1 MAFSLAG
8 FVAGASTQALADIE
22 DEELRVKKFY
32 EKELDRSV
40 AEQREMRKDRRK
52 KVEQRME
59 QITMLESFFG
69 GDPQARNMA
78 AKIVAGG
85 PTNVNLVLNTLQKA
99 RNNGATQQDLFKA
112 VQYIPDP
119 KAPNQSFETVKDA
132 AESITEVIK
141 PIEFDNISS
150 AASKQTKGLFGKLV
164 NRDKIFNTMV
174 QEYKDV
180 GGLKDEPTDKVV
192 QALRGTLKV
201 DFTKL
206 PTEVKSLDQSLNR
219 VSVSMSNLDKSSPTY
234 QEDFNKLSN
243 EKKRIIGIMNEKA
256 IALEGTPT
264 DTSASISVL
273 GTNLNSVI
281 SDAEKSIGYDKTKK
295 TAILNGQL
303 VAVGDAQKIRN
314 KVVDKAKKEFLLTL
328 VDGSGQP
335 LNSKAAFIIK
345 SRLKAEYEELQARL
359 QGKEVKGAVDKK
371 EELTKAEVNVAKN
384 LGSPQAY
391 IEDRRKKGLGDAAI
405 RVILQQAYP
414 NEDINKL
421 LKNK

>member
-40 AEQREMRKDRRK
+40 AEQREMRKERRK
-52 KVEQRME
+52 KVEERME

-85 PTNVNLVLNTLQKA
+85 PTNVNLVLNTLEKA
-99 RNNGATQQDLFKA
+99 RSNGATQQDLFKA

-119 KAPNQSFETVKDA
+119 NAPNQSFETVKDA
-132 AESITEVIK
+132 AESITDVIK
-141 PIEFDNISS
+141 PIEFDSISS
-150 AASKQTKGLFGKLV
+150 AASKQTKGLFGKLI

-180 GGLKDEPTDKVV
+180 GGLKDESNDKVI
-192 QALRGTLKV
+192 QAMKGTLKI
-201 DFTKL
+201 DFTQL
-206 PTEVKSLDQSLNR
+206 PTEVKSLDENLNR
-219 VSVSMSNLDKSSPTY
+219 VSVNMNKLDKNSSTY
-234 QEDFNKLSN
+234 TEDFNKLNN
-243 EKKRIIGIMNEKA
+243 EKKRIIGLMNEKA

-281 SDAEKSIGYDKTKK
+281 QDAEKSIGYDSKNM
-295 TAILNGQL
+295 TAIINGKMVSVEQ
-303 VAVGDAQKIRN
+303 AQKVRN
-314 KVVDKAKKEFLLTL
+314 QVVDNAKKEFLLTL

-335 LNSKAAFIIK
+335 LNSKAAFIIR
-345 SRLKAEYEELQARL
+345 SRLKSEYEELQARL
-359 QGKEVKGAVDKK
+359 EGKEVKSTVDKK
-371 EELTKAEVNVAKN
+371 EEATKAEVDVAKN
-384 LGSPQAY
+384 FGSPEAY
-391 IEDRRKKGLGDAAI
+391 VNDRIKKGLSKTVI

-414 NEDINKL
+414 NADINKL
-421 LKNK
+421 LNK

>member
-40 AEQREMRKDRRK
+40 AEQREMRKERRK
-52 KVEQRME
+52 KVEERME

-85 PTNVNLVLNTLQKA
+85 PTNVNLVLNTLEKA
-99 RNNGATQQDLFKA
+99 RANGATQQDLFKA

-119 KAPNQSFETVKDA
+119 NAPNQSFETVKDA
-132 AESITEVIK
+132 AESITDVIK
-141 PIEFDNISS
+141 PIEFDSISS
-150 AASKQTKGLFGKLV
+150 AASKQTKGLFGKLI

-180 GGLKDEPTDKVV
+180 GGLKDESNDKVI
-192 QALRGTLKV
+192 QAMKGTLKI
-201 DFTKL
+201 DFTQL
-206 PTEVKSLDQSLNR
+206 PTEVKSLDENLNS
-219 VSVSMSNLDKSSPTY
+219 VSVNMNKLDKNSPTY
-234 QEDFNKLSN
+234 TEDFNKLNN
-243 EKKRIIGIMNEKA
+243 EKKRIIGLMNEKA

-281 SDAEKSIGYDKTKK
+281 QDAEKSIGYDSKNM
-295 TAILNGQL
+295 TAIINGKMVSVEQ
-303 VAVGDAQKIRN
+303 AQKVRN
-314 KVVDKAKKEFLLTL
+314 QVVDNAKKEFLLTL

-335 LNSKAAFIIK
+335 LNSKAAFIIRT
-345 SRLKAEYEELQARL
+345 RLKAEYEELQARL
-359 QGKEVKGAVDKK
+359 EGKEVKSTVDKK
-371 EELTKAEVNVAKN
+371 EEATKAEVDVAKN
-384 LGSPQAY
+384 FGSPEAY
-391 IEDRRKKGLGDAAI
+391 VNDRIKKGLSKTVI

-414 NEDINKL
+414 NADINKL
-421 LKNK
+421 LNK

>member
-40 AEQREMRKDRRK
+40 AEQREMRKERRK
-52 KVEQRME
+52 KVEERME

-85 PTNVNLVLNTLQKA
+85 PTNVNLVLNTLEKA
-99 RNNGATQQDLFKA
+99 RTNGATQQDLFKA

-119 KAPNQSFETVKDA
+119 NAPNQSFETVKDA
-132 AESITEVIK
+132 AESITDVIK
-141 PIEFDNISS
+141 PIEFDSISS
-150 AASKQTKGLFGKLV
+150 AASKQTKGLFGKLI

-180 GGLKDEPTDKVV
+180 GGLKDESNDKVI
-192 QALRGTLKV
+192 QAMKGTLKI
-201 DFTKL
+201 DFTQL
-206 PTEVKSLDQSLNR
+206 PTEVKSLDENLNS
-219 VSVSMSNLDKSSPTY
+219 VSVNMNKLDKNSPTY
-234 QEDFNKLSN
+234 TEDFNKLNN
-243 EKKRIIGIMNEKA
+243 EKKRIIGLMNEKA

-281 SDAEKSIGYDKTKK
+281 QDAEKSIGYDSKNM
-295 TAILNGQL
+295 TAIINGKMVSVEQ
-303 VAVGDAQKIRN
+303 AQKVRN
-314 KVVDKAKKEFLLTL
+314 QVVDNAKKEFLLTL

-335 LNSKAAFIIK
+335 LNSKAAFIIR
-345 SRLKAEYEELQARL
+345 SRLKSEYEELQARL
-359 QGKEVKGAVDKK
+359 EGKEVKSTVDKK
-371 EELTKAEVNVAKN
+371 EEATKVEVDVAKN
-384 LGSPQAY
+384 FGSPEAY
-391 IEDRRKKGLGDAAI
+391 VNDRIKKGLSKTVI

-414 NEDINKL
+414 NADINKL
-421 LKNK
+421 LNK

>member
-52 KVEQRME
+52 KVEQRAE

-85 PTNVNLVLNTLQKA
+85 TANVNLVLNTLEKA
-99 RNNGATQQDLFKA
+99 RANNATQQDLFKA

-119 KAPNQSFETVKDA
+119 AAPNQSFETVKDA

-141 PIEFDNISS
+141 PVEFDTISS
-150 AASKQTKGLFGKLV
+150 AASQQTKGLFGKLV

-180 GGLKDEPTDKVV
+180 GGLRDEPNDKVV
-192 QALRGTLKV
+192 QALKGTLKV

-234 QEDFNKLSN
+234 QQDFDKLNN

-273 GTNLNSVI
+273 GTNLNSVEE
-281 SDAEKSIGYDKTKK
+281 DAEKSIGYDKSKN
-295 TAILNGQL
+295 TAIVNGQL
-303 VAVGDAQKIRN
+303 VTFGDAQKLRN
-314 KVVDKAKKEFLLTL
+314 RVVDKARKEFLLTL
-328 VDGSGQP
+328 VDGAGQP
-335 LNSKAAFIIK
+335 LNSKAAFIIR
-345 SRLKAEYEELQARL
+345 SRLKNEYEELQARL
-359 QGKEVKGAVDKK
+359 EGKEVKSTVDKK
-371 EELTKAEVNVAKN
+371 EEATKIEVDMAKN
-384 LGSPQAY
+384 FGSPEAY
-391 IEDRRKKGLGDAAI
+391 VNDRIKKGLSKTVI
-405 RVILQQAYP
+405 KVILQQAYP
-414 NEDINKL
+414 NADINKL
-421 LKNK
+421 LNK

>member
-40 AEQREMRKDRRK
+40 AEQREMRKERRK
-52 KVEQRME
+52 KVEERME

-85 PTNVNLVLNTLQKA
+85 PTNVNLVLNTLEKA
-99 RNNGATQQDLFKA
+99 RTNGATQQDLFKA

-119 KAPNQSFETVKDA
+119 NAPNQSFETVKDA
-132 AESITEVIK
+132 AESITDVIK

-150 AASKQTKGLFGKLV
+150 AASKQTKGLFGKLI

-180 GGLKDEPTDKVV
+180 GGLKDESNDKVI
-192 QALRGTLKV
+192 QAMKGTLKI
-201 DFTKL
+201 DFTQL
-206 PTEVKSLDQSLNR
+206 PTEVKSLDENLNS
-219 VSVSMSNLDKSSPTY
+219 VSVNMNKLDKNSPTY
-234 QEDFNKLSN
+234 TEDFNKLNN
-243 EKKRIIGIMNEKA
+243 EKKRIIGLMNEKA

-281 SDAEKSIGYDKTKK
+281 QDAEKSIGYDSKNM
-295 TAILNGQL
+295 TAIINGKMVSVEQ
-303 VAVGDAQKIRN
+303 AQKVRN
-314 KVVDKAKKEFLLTL
+314 QVVDNAKKEFLLTL

-335 LNSKAAFIIK
+335 LNSKAAFIIR
-345 SRLKAEYEELQARL
+345 SRLKSEYEELQARL
-359 QGKEVKGAVDKK
+359 EGKEVKSTVDKK
-371 EELTKAEVNVAKN
+371 EEATKVEVDVAKN
-384 LGSPQAY
+384 FGSPEAY
-391 IEDRRKKGLGDAAI
+391 VNDRIKKGLSKTVI

-414 NEDINKL
+414 NADINKL
-421 LKNK
+421 LNK

>member
-99 RNNGATQQDLFKA
+99 RTNGATQQDLFKA

-180 GGLKDEPTDKVV
+180 GGLKDESNDKVI
-192 QALRGTLKV
+192 QALKGTLKI
-201 DFTKL
+201 DFAQL
-206 PTEVKSLDQSLNR
+206 PTEVKSLDQNLNR
-219 VSVSMSNLDKSSPTY
+219 VSVSMNKLDKNSPTY
-234 QEDFNKLSN
+234 TEDFNKLNN
-243 EKKRIIGIMNEKA
+243 EKKRIIGLMNEKA

-273 GTNLNSVI
+273 GTNLNAVEE
-281 SDAEKSIGYDKTKK
+281 DAEKSIGYDSKNK
-295 TAILNGQL
+295 TAIINGKMVSL
-303 VAVGDAQKIRN
+303 EEAQKVRN
-314 KVVDKAKKEFLLTL
+314 QVVGNAKKEFLLTL

-335 LNSKAAFIIK
+335 LNSKAAFIIRT
-345 SRLKAEYEELQARL
+345 RLKAEYEELQARL
-359 QGKEVKGAVDKK
+359 EGKEVKSTVDKK
-371 EELTKAEVNVAKN
+371 EEATKLEVGVAKN
-384 LGSPQAY
+384 FGSPEAY
-391 IEDRRKKGLGDAAI
+391 VNDRIKKGLSKTVI

-414 NEDINKL
+414 NADINKL
-421 LKNK
+421 LNK

>member
-8 FVAGASTQALADIE
+8 FVAGASTQALQDIE

-40 AEQREMRKDRRK
+40 AEQREMRKERRK
-52 KVEQRME
+52 KVEERAE

-85 PTNVNLVLNTLQKA
+85 PTNVNLVLNTLEKA
-99 RNNGATQQDLFKA
+99 RSNGATQQDLFKA

-119 KAPNQSFETVKDA
+119 AAPNQSFETVKDA

-141 PIEFDNISS
+141 PIEFDTISS

-180 GGLKDEPTDKVV
+180 GGLKDESNDKVI
-192 QALRGTLKV
+192 QALKGTLKI
-201 DFTKL
+201 DFAQL
-206 PTEVKSLDQSLNR
+206 PTEVKSLDQNLNR
-219 VSVSMSNLDKSSPTY
+219 VSVSMNKLDKNSPTY
-234 QEDFNKLSN
+234 TEDFNKLNN
-243 EKKRIIGIMNEKA
+243 EKKRIIGLMNEKA

-273 GTNLNSVI
+273 GTNLNAVEK
-281 SDAEKSIGYDKTKK
+281 DAEKSIGYDSKNM
-295 TAILNGQL
+295 TAIINGKM
-303 VAVGDAQKIRN
+303 VSVEEAQKVRN
-314 KVVDKAKKEFLLTL
+314 QVVDNARKEFLLTL

-335 LNSKAAFIIK
+335 LNSKAAFIIRT
-345 SRLKAEYEELQARL
+345 RLKAEYEELQARL
-359 QGKEVKGAVDKK
+359 EGKEVKSTVDKK
-371 EELTKAEVNVAKN
+371 EEATKLEVDVAKN
-384 LGSPQAY
+384 FGSPEAY
-391 IEDRRKKGLGDAAI
+391 VNDRIKKGLSKTVI

-414 NEDINKL
+414 NADINKL
-421 LKNK
+421 LNK

>member
-22 DEELRVKKFY
+22 DEESRVKKFY

-40 AEQREMRKDRRK
+40 AEQREMRKERRK
-52 KVEQRME
+52 KVEERME

-85 PTNVNLVLNTLQKA
+85 PTNVNLVLNTLEKA
-99 RNNGATQQDLFKA
+99 RTNGATQQDLFKA

-119 KAPNQSFETVKDA
+119 NAPNQSFETVKDA
-132 AESITEVIK
+132 AESITDVIK
-141 PIEFDNISS
+141 PIEFDSISS
-150 AASKQTKGLFGKLV
+150 AASKQTKGLFGKLI

-180 GGLKDEPTDKVV
+180 GGLKDESNDKVI
-192 QALRGTLKV
+192 QAMKGTLKI
-201 DFTKL
+201 DFTQL
-206 PTEVKSLDQSLNR
+206 PTEVKSLDENLNS
-219 VSVSMSNLDKSSPTY
+219 VSVNMNKLDKNSPTY
-234 QEDFNKLSN
+234 TEDFNKLNN
-243 EKKRIIGIMNEKA
+243 EKKRIIGLMNEKA

-281 SDAEKSIGYDKTKK
+281 QDAEKSIGYDSKNM
-295 TAILNGQL
+295 TAIINGKMVSVEQ
-303 VAVGDAQKIRN
+303 AQKVRN
-314 KVVDKAKKEFLLTL
+314 QVVDNAKKEFLLTL

-335 LNSKAAFIIK
+335 LNSKAAFIIR
-345 SRLKAEYEELQARL
+345 SRLKSEYEELQARL
-359 QGKEVKGAVDKK
+359 EGKEVKSTVDKK
-371 EELTKAEVNVAKN
+371 EEATKAEVDVAKN
-384 LGSPQAY
+384 FGSPEAY
-391 IEDRRKKGLGDAAI
+391 VNDRIKKGLSKTVI
-405 RVILQQAYP
+405 RIILQQAYP
-414 NEDINKL
+414 NADINKL
-421 LKNK
+421 LNK

>member
-40 AEQREMRKDRRK
+40 AEQREMRKERRK
-52 KVEQRME
+52 KVEERME

-85 PTNVNLVLNTLQKA
+85 PTNVNLVLNTLEKA
-99 RNNGATQQDLFKA
+99 RTNGATQQDLFKA

-119 KAPNQSFETVKDA
+119 NAPNQSFETVKDA
-132 AESITEVIK
+132 AESITDVIK
-141 PIEFDNISS
+141 PIEFDSISS
-150 AASKQTKGLFGKLV
+150 AASKQTKGLFGKLI

-180 GGLKDEPTDKVV
+180 GGLKDESNDKVI
-192 QALRGTLKV
+192 QAMKGTLKI
-201 DFTKL
+201 DFTQL
-206 PTEVKSLDQSLNR
+206 PTEVKSLDESLNS
-219 VSVSMSNLDKSSPTY
+219 VSVNMNKLDKNSPTY
-234 QEDFNKLSN
+234 TEDFNKLNN
-243 EKKRIIGIMNEKA
+243 EKKRIIGLMNEKA

-281 SDAEKSIGYDKTKK
+281 QDAEKSIGYDSKNM
-295 TAILNGQL
+295 TAIINGKMVSVEQ
-303 VAVGDAQKIRN
+303 AQKVRN
-314 KVVDKAKKEFLLTL
+314 QVVDNAKKEFLLTL

-335 LNSKAAFIIK
+335 LNSKAAFIIR
-345 SRLKAEYEELQARL
+345 SRLKSEYEELQARL
-359 QGKEVKGAVDKK
+359 EGKEVKSTVDKK
-371 EELTKAEVNVAKN
+371 EEATKVEVDVAKN
-384 LGSPQAY
+384 FGSPEAY
-391 IEDRRKKGLGDAAI
+391 VNDRIKKGLSKTVI

-414 NEDINKL
+414 NADINKL
-421 LKNK
+421 LNK

>member
-40 AEQREMRKDRRK
+40 AEQRDMRKERRK
-52 KVEQRME
+52 KVEQRAE

-85 PTNVNLVLNTLQKA
+85 PTNVNLVLNTLEKA
-99 RNNGATQQDLFKA
+99 RANGATQQDLFKA

-119 KAPNQSFETVKDA
+119 AAPNQSFETVKDA

-141 PIEFDNISS
+141 PVEFDTISS

-180 GGLKDEPTDKVV
+180 GGLRDEPNDKVV
-192 QALRGTLKV
+192 QALKGTLKV

-234 QEDFNKLSN
+234 QQDFDKLNN

-281 SDAEKSIGYDKTKK
+281 SDAEKSVGYDKTKK
-295 TAILNGQL
+295 TAIVNGEL
-303 VAVGDAQKIRN
+303 VAVGDAQKVRN

-335 LNSKAAFIIK
+335 LNSKAAFIIR
-345 SRLKAEYEELQARL
+345 SRLKNEYEELMARL
-359 QGKEVKGAVDKK
+359 EGKEVKSTVDKK
-371 EELTKAEVNVAKN
+371 EEATKIEVGVAKN
-384 LGSPQAY
+384 FGSPEAY
-391 IEDRRKKGLGDAAI
+391 LNDRRKKGLNNAAI

-414 NEDINKL
+414 NADIDKL
-421 LKNK
+421 LKG

>member
-40 AEQREMRKDRRK
+40 AEQREMRKERRK
-52 KVEQRME
+52 KVEERME

-85 PTNVNLVLNTLQKA
+85 PTNVNLVLNTLEKA
-99 RNNGATQQDLFKA
+99 RSNGATQQDLFKA

-119 KAPNQSFETVKDA
+119 NAPNQSFETVKDA
-132 AESITEVIK
+132 AESITDVIK
-141 PIEFDNISS
+141 PIEFDSISS
-150 AASKQTKGLFGKLV
+150 AASKQTKGLFGKLI

-180 GGLKDEPTDKVV
+180 GGLKDESNDKVI
-192 QALRGTLKV
+192 QAMKGTLKI
-201 DFTKL
+201 DFTQL
-206 PTEVKSLDQSLNR
+206 PTEVKSLDENLNR
-219 VSVSMSNLDKSSPTY
+219 VSVNMNKLDKNSPTY
-234 QEDFNKLSN
+234 TEDFNKLNN
-243 EKKRIIGIMNEKA
+243 EKKRIIGLMNEKA

-281 SDAEKSIGYDKTKK
+281 QDAEKSIGYDSKNM
-295 TAILNGQL
+295 TAIINGKMVSVEQ
-303 VAVGDAQKIRN
+303 AQKVRN
-314 KVVDKAKKEFLLTL
+314 QVVDNAKKEFLLTL

-335 LNSKAAFIIK
+335 LNSKAAFIIR
-345 SRLKAEYEELQARL
+345 SRLKSEYEELQARL
-359 QGKEVKGAVDKK
+359 EGKEVKSTVDKK
-371 EELTKAEVNVAKN
+371 EEATKAEVDVAKN
-384 LGSPQAY
+384 FGSPEAY
-391 IEDRRKKGLGDAAI
+391 VNDRIKKGLSKTVI

-414 NEDINKL
+414 NADINKL
-421 LKNK
+421 LNK

>member
-40 AEQREMRKDRRK
+40 AEQREMRKERRK
-52 KVEQRME
+52 KVEERME

-85 PTNVNLVLNTLQKA
+85 PTNVNLVLNTLEKA
-99 RNNGATQQDLFKA
+99 RANGATQQDLFKA

-119 KAPNQSFETVKDA
+119 NAPNQSFETVKDA
-132 AESITEVIK
+132 AESITDVIK
-141 PIEFDNISS
+141 PIEFDSISS
-150 AASKQTKGLFGKLV
+150 AASKQTKGLFGKLI

-180 GGLKDEPTDKVV
+180 GGLKDESNDKVI
-192 QALRGTLKV
+192 QAMKGTLKI
-201 DFTKL
+201 DFTQL
-206 PTEVKSLDQSLNR
+206 PTEVKSLDENLNS
-219 VSVSMSNLDKSSPTY
+219 VSVNMNKLDKNSPTY
-234 QEDFNKLSN
+234 TEDFNKLNN
-243 EKKRIIGIMNEKA
+243 EKKRIIGLMNEKA

-273 GTNLNSVI
+273 GTNLNAI
-281 SDAEKSIGYDKTKK
+281 EEDAEKSIGYDSKNR
-295 TAILNGQL
+295 TAIINGKM
-303 VAVGDAQKIRN
+303 VSAEEAQKVRN
-314 KVVDKAKKEFLLTL
+314 QVVDNAKKEFLLTL

-335 LNSKAAFIIK
+335 LNSKAAFIIR
-345 SRLKAEYEELQARL
+345 SRLKSEYEELQARL
-359 QGKEVKGAVDKK
+359 EGKEVKSTVDKK
-371 EELTKAEVNVAKN
+371 EEATKAEIDVAKN
-384 LGSPQAY
+384 FGSPEAY
-391 IEDRRKKGLGDAAI
+391 VNDRIKKGLSKTVI

-414 NEDINKL
+414 NADINKL
-421 LKNK
+421 LNK

>member
-40 AEQREMRKDRRK
+40 AEQREMRKERRK
-52 KVEQRME
+52 KVEERME

-85 PTNVNLVLNTLQKA
+85 PTNVNLVLNTLEKA
-99 RNNGATQQDLFKA
+99 RSNGATQQDLFKA

-119 KAPNQSFETVKDA
+119 NAPNQSFETVKDA
-132 AESITEVIK
+132 AESITDVIK
-141 PIEFDNISS
+141 PIEFDSISS
-150 AASKQTKGLFGKLV
+150 AASKQTKGLFGKLI

-180 GGLKDEPTDKVV
+180 GGLKDESNDKVI
-192 QALRGTLKV
+192 QAMKGTLKI
-201 DFTKL
+201 DFTQL
-206 PTEVKSLDQSLNR
+206 PTEVKSLDENLNR
-219 VSVSMSNLDKSSPTY
+219 VSVNMNKLDKNSSTY
-234 QEDFNKLSN
+234 TEDFNKLNN
-243 EKKRIIGIMNEKA
+243 EKKRIIGLMNEKA

-281 SDAEKSIGYDKTKK
+281 QDAEKSIGYDSKNM
-295 TAILNGQL
+295 TAIINGKMVSVEQ
-303 VAVGDAQKIRN
+303 AQKVRN
-314 KVVDKAKKEFLLTL
+314 QVVDNAKKEFLLT
-328 VDGSGQP
+328 
-335 LNSKAAFIIK
+335 
-345 SRLKAEYEELQARL
+345 
-359 QGKEVKGAVDKK
+359 
-371 EELTKAEVNVAKN
+371 
-384 LGSPQAY
+384 
-391 IEDRRKKGLGDAAI
+391 
-405 RVILQQAYP
+405 
-414 NEDINKL
+414 
-421 LKNK
+421 

>member
-40 AEQREMRKDRRK
+40 AEQREMRKERRK
-52 KVEQRME
+52 KVEERME

-85 PTNVNLVLNTLQKA
+85 PTNVNLVLNTLEKA
-99 RNNGATQQDLFKA
+99 RTNGATQQDLFKA

-119 KAPNQSFETVKDA
+119 NAPNQSFETVKDA
-132 AESITEVIK
+132 AESITDVIK
-141 PIEFDNISS
+141 PIEFDSISS
-150 AASKQTKGLFGKLV
+150 AASKQTKGLFGKLI

-180 GGLKDEPTDKVV
+180 GGLKDESNDKVI
-192 QALRGTLKV
+192 QAMKGTLKI
-201 DFTKL
+201 DFTQL
-206 PTEVKSLDQSLNR
+206 PTEVKSLDENLNS
-219 VSVSMSNLDKSSPTY
+219 VSVNMNKLDKNSPTY
-234 QEDFNKLSN
+234 TEDFNKLNN
-243 EKKRIIGIMNEKA
+243 EKKRIIGLMNEKA

-281 SDAEKSIGYDKTKK
+281 QDAEKSIGYDSKNM
-295 TAILNGQL
+295 TAIINGKMVSVEQ
-303 VAVGDAQKIRN
+303 AQKVRN
-314 KVVDKAKKEFLLTL
+314 QVVDNAKKEFLLTL

-335 LNSKAAFIIK
+335 LNSKAAFIIR
-345 SRLKAEYEELQARL
+345 SRLKSEYEELQARL
-359 QGKEVKGAVDKK
+359 EGKEVKSTVDKK
-371 EELTKAEVNVAKN
+371 EEATKAEIDVAKN
-384 LGSPQAY
+384 FGSPEAY
-391 IEDRRKKGLGDAAI
+391 VNDRIKKGLSKTVI

-414 NEDINKL
+414 NADINKL
-421 LKNK
+421 LNK

>member
-40 AEQREMRKDRRK
+40 AEQREMRKERRK
-52 KVEQRME
+52 KVEQRAE

-85 PTNVNLVLNTLQKA
+85 PTNVNLVLNTLEKA
-99 RNNGATQQDLFKA
+99 RSNGATQQDLFKA

-119 KAPNQSFETVKDA
+119 AAPNQSFETVKDA

-141 PIEFDNISS
+141 PVEFDTITS
-150 AASKQTKGLFGKLV
+150 AASKQTKGLFGRLV

-180 GGLKDEPTDKVV
+180 GGLRDEPNDKVV
-192 QALRGTLKV
+192 QALKGTLKV
-201 DFTKL
+201 DFTQL

-219 VSVSMSNLDKSSPTY
+219 VSVDMNKLDKSSPTY
-234 QEDFNKLSN
+234 QQDFDRLNT
-243 EKKRIIGIMNEKA
+243 EKKRIIGVMNEKA

-295 TAILNGQL
+295 TAIVNGEL
-303 VAVGDAQKIRN
+303 VAVGDAQKMRN

-328 VDGSGQP
+328 VDGAGQP
-335 LNSKAAFIIK
+335 LNSKAAFIIR
-345 SRLKAEYEELQARL
+345 SRLKDEYEELKARL
-359 QGKEVKGAVDKK
+359 EGKEIESTVDKK
-371 EELTKAEVNVAKN
+371 EKLTNQEVKVAQD
-384 LGSPQAY
+384 LGSPEAY
-391 IEDRRKKGLGDAAI
+391 INDRRKKGLNDAAI
-405 RVILQQAYP
+405 RVILKQAYP
-414 NEDINKL
+414 NADIDKL
-421 LKNK
+421 LKG

>member
-40 AEQREMRKDRRK
+40 AEQREMRKERRK
-52 KVEQRME
+52 KVEERME

-85 PTNVNLVLNTLQKA
+85 PANVNLVLNTLEKA
-99 RNNGATQQDLFKA
+99 RANGATQQDLFKA

-119 KAPNQSFETVKDA
+119 NAPNQSFETVKDA
-132 AESITEVIK
+132 AESITDVIK
-141 PIEFDNISS
+141 PIEFDSISS
-150 AASKQTKGLFGKLV
+150 AASKQTKGLFGKLI

-180 GGLKDEPTDKVV
+180 GGLKDESNDKVI
-192 QALRGTLKV
+192 QAMKGTLKI
-201 DFTKL
+201 DFTQL
-206 PTEVKSLDQSLNR
+206 PTEVKSLDENLNS
-219 VSVSMSNLDKSSPTY
+219 VSVNMNKLDKNSPTY
-234 QEDFNKLSN
+234 TEDFNKLNN
-243 EKKRIIGIMNEKA
+243 EKKRIIGLMNEKA

-281 SDAEKSIGYDKTKK
+281 QDAEKSIGYDSKNM
-295 TAILNGQL
+295 TAIINGKMVSVEQ
-303 VAVGDAQKIRN
+303 AQKVRN
-314 KVVDKAKKEFLLTL
+314 QVVDNAKKEFLLTL

-335 LNSKAAFIIK
+335 LNSKAAFIIR
-345 SRLKAEYEELQARL
+345 SRLKSEYEELQARL
-359 QGKEVKGAVDKK
+359 EGKEVKSTVDKK
-371 EELTKAEVNVAKN
+371 EEATKAEIDVAKN
-384 LGSPQAY
+384 FGSPEAY
-391 IEDRRKKGLGDAAI
+391 VNDRIKKGLSKTVI

-414 NEDINKL
+414 NADINKL
-421 LKNK
+421 LNK

>member
-8 FVAGASTQALADIE
+8 FVAGASTQALQDIE

-40 AEQREMRKDRRK
+40 AEQREMRKERRK
-52 KVEQRME
+52 KVEERAE

-99 RNNGATQQDLFKA
+99 RTNGATQQDLFKA

-119 KAPNQSFETVKDA
+119 AAPNQSFETVKDA

-141 PIEFDNISS
+141 PIEFDTISS

-180 GGLKDEPTDKVV
+180 GGLKDESNDKVI
-192 QALRGTLKV
+192 QALKGTLKI
-201 DFTKL
+201 DFAQL
-206 PTEVKSLDQSLNR
+206 PTEVKSLDQNLNR
-219 VSVSMSNLDKSSPTY
+219 VSVSMNKLDKNSPTY
-234 QEDFNKLSN
+234 TEDFNKLNN
-243 EKKRIIGIMNEKA
+243 EKKRIIGLMNEKA

-273 GTNLNSVI
+273 GTNLNAVEK
-281 SDAEKSIGYDKTKK
+281 DAEKSIGYDSKNM
-295 TAILNGQL
+295 TAIINGKM
-303 VAVGDAQKIRN
+303 VSVEEAQKVRN
-314 KVVDKAKKEFLLTL
+314 QVVDNARKEFLLTL

-335 LNSKAAFIIK
+335 LNSKAAFIIRT
-345 SRLKAEYEELQARL
+345 RLKSEYEELQARL
-359 QGKEVKGAVDKK
+359 EGKEVKSTVDKK
-371 EELTKAEVNVAKN
+371 EEATKLEVDVAKN
-384 LGSPQAY
+384 FGSPEAY
-391 IEDRRKKGLGDAAI
+391 VNDRIKKGLNKTVI

-414 NEDINKL
+414 NADINKL
-421 LKNK
+421 LNK

>member
-40 AEQREMRKDRRK
+40 AEQREMRKERRK
-52 KVEQRME
+52 KVEERME

-85 PTNVNLVLNTLQKA
+85 PTNVNLVLNTLEKA
-99 RNNGATQQDLFKA
+99 RTNGATQQDLFKA

-119 KAPNQSFETVKDA
+119 NAPNQSFETVKDA
-132 AESITEVIK
+132 AESITDVIK
-141 PIEFDNISS
+141 PIEFDSISS
-150 AASKQTKGLFGKLV
+150 AASKQTKGLFGKLI

-180 GGLKDEPTDKVV
+180 GGLKDESNDKVI
-192 QALRGTLKV
+192 QAMKGTLKI
-201 DFTKL
+201 DFSQL
-206 PTEVKSLDQSLNR
+206 PTEIKSLDENLNS
-219 VSVSMSNLDKSSPTY
+219 VSVNMNKLDKNSPTY
-234 QEDFNKLSN
+234 TEDFNKLNN
-243 EKKRIIGIMNEKA
+243 EKKRIIGLMNEKA

-281 SDAEKSIGYDKTKK
+281 QDAEKSIGYDSKNM
-295 TAILNGQL
+295 TAIINGKMVSVEQ
-303 VAVGDAQKIRN
+303 AQKVRN
-314 KVVDKAKKEFLLTL
+314 QVVDNAKKEFLLTL

-335 LNSKAAFIIK
+335 LNSKAAFIIR
-345 SRLKAEYEELQARL
+345 SRLKSEYEELQARL
-359 QGKEVKGAVDKK
+359 EGKEVKSTVDKK
-371 EELTKAEVNVAKN
+371 EEATKVEVDVAKN
-384 LGSPQAY
+384 FGSPEAY
-391 IEDRRKKGLGDAAI
+391 VNDRIKKGLSKTVI

-414 NEDINKL
+414 NADINKL
-421 LKNK
+421 LNK